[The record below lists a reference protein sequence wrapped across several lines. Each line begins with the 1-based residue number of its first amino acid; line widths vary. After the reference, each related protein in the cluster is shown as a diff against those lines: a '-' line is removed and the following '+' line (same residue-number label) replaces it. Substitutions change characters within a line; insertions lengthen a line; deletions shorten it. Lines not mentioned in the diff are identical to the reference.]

1 MADTVDL
8 TLIRYRDL
16 DRKVSDLLDKLATL
30 TDFVYGLDGHI
41 AQLHNDRRRH
51 EVDLAAV
58 RNEISKINLRLGIA
72 DE

>member
-30 TDFVYGLDGHI
+30 TDFVYSLDGHI
-41 AQLHNDRRRH
+41 AQLHKDRRRH

-58 RNEISKINLRLGIA
+58 RNEISKINLRLGIV